1 MKMIMIRR
9 KRLPVRNSLDKQP
22 IWLDKEQMRK
32 VPEKVKI
39 VTLEA
44 IYTIRKEISPDL
56 KVDKVIDVRC
66 P

>member
-1 MKMIMIRR
+1 
-9 KRLPVRNSLDKQP
+9 
-22 IWLDKEQMRK
+22 MRK

-56 KVDKVIDVRC
+56 KVDKVIDVGVRKILIDRLNEYGNDAKKHS
-66 P
+66 PILIKILFG